1 MITCIAKKAGE
12 ALAFK
17 LNLFYIELW
26 LFTKPIFL
34 AVQDYVNKNDP
45 WKEKIVAQTFLL
57 ASSALDASRAEN
69 LNKVMQENPAIM
81 NMCQVTLK
89 YVMITDFFL
98 MTSSPVLV
106 KLLRQY

>member
-1 MITCIAKKAGE
+1 MKE

-17 LNLFYIELW
+17 VNLFQIALN

-57 ASSALDASRAEN
+57 ASSALDASQAEN
-69 LNKVMQENPAIM
+69 PNKVMQENPAIM

-89 YVMITDFFL
+89 YVMIKDFFL